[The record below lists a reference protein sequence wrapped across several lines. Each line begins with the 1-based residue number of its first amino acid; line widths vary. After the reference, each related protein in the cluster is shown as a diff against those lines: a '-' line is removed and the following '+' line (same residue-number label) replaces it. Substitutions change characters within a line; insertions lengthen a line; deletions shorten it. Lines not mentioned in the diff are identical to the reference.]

1 GRSDETNSY
10 TKTIATQMWLLGYE
24 FPNTL
29 MLFTKSK
36 LYIIASPKKAKI
48 LQPLQGVPDGVPIEI
63 LIHGKDAAKNQ
74 TVFDQ
79 TIAAIQEAGPNVGVV
94 AKDTS
99 SGKLVDEWNTAFEP
113 SKGSMTMVDVSHGLS
128 RVLALKE
135 DGELQYEKTAA
146 SICSTV
152 MQDFFIEDMANT
164 FDQEKKVTNMKMSER
179 ITGVLTND
187 KLSKRLFSKV
197 KMLDMVEWST
207 DPVVQSG
214 GRYDLSP
221 SGASDTA
228 QLHAGTVVCTL
239 SMRYFM
245 YSASISRTFLV
256 DPTPEQERNY
266 GLLLTLQKQM
276 LDWVKPGVKM
286 SAIYSQAVAYVREHR
301 PDLADNFVK
310 NCGFVTG
317 IEMSDGTNIISA
329 TCDEVV
335 QTSMVLTLRVGLE
348 NMTNPKAKDSQ
359 SRTYSYQLVDTVV
372 VKESGAEFLTVCSK
386 EPNDVLFF
394 FNDEESTP
402 AAKSE
407 AKREKSS
414 ASSSAS
420 RRAPVTRT
428 SAILPSKFRSE
439 EKEEESSM
447 RKRREHQKEL
457 IAKLLV
463 DGRRRFAGDEGDDG
477 EEKQVIKKFESYKRE
492 TALPREAQSC
502 RIIVD
507 ERADTIVL
515 PIYGM
520 AVPFHISALK
530 NISKNDEGEYVYLR
544 LNMVSPGQGVGKK
557 ENLPTDDPT
566 ATFVRSLT
574 FRSTDAVR
582 MAEIF
587 HSIQSLKRDQIKRET
602 EKAQMADII
611 QQDRLVPIT
620 GRRPIRLPDVFM
632 RPVVDGKRF
641 PSALEIHNNGLRYLS
656 TGRHNNATIDIL
668 FNNVR
673 HLFFQ
678 PCDNELL
685 VLIHVH
691 LKNPI
696 MLGKKKMQDIQFYRE
711 ASDASFDETGN
722 RRRRF
727 RYGDEDEIEA
737 EQEERR
743 RRRQLNK
750 EFKEFASKIAEASN
764 HEVEVDT
771 PFREVGF
778 NGVPA
783 RANVFLQP
791 TVECLV
797 HLSDTPF
804 FIITVADVE
813 IVHLERVQFGLKNFD
828 MVFVFKDFKRAPVHV
843 NTVPMKQLDNVKEWL
858 DSVNLAYTEGP
869 VNLNWA
875 QIMKTVNKD
884 PAGFF
889 EDGGWGFLAH
899 DSDAEGESSEEEESE
914 FTVSEDEFDE
924 SESESSEEESDFGTE
939 SDASD
944 SDVDEDE
951 ESGED
956 WDELEKKAK
965 AYDDKR
971 GVPGDSDNERPQKR
985 ARRR

>member
-1 GRSDETNSY
+1 MSEVELDTKAFHRRAKRLLDSWQSNGLSDSKGSNVDTVLLLQGRSDEANSY

-48 LQPLQGVPDGVPIEI
+48 LQPLQNAAGGVPIEI
-63 LIHGKDAAKNQ
+63 LIHGKDVAKNQ
-74 TVFDQ
+74 AVFDKMIG
-79 TIAAIQEAGPNVGVV
+79 TIQEAGQSVGVV

-99 SGKLVDEWNTAFEP
+99 SGKLVDEWNAAFEP
-113 SKGSMTMVDVSHGLS
+113 SKGSMAMVDISNGLS

-135 DGELQYEKTAA
+135 EGELQYEKTAA

-152 MQDFFIEDMANT
+152 MQDFFVEDMANT
-164 FDQEKKVTNMKMSER
+164 FDLEKKVTNVKMSER
-179 ITGVLTND
+179 IAGVLTND
-187 KLSKRLFSKV
+187 KLAKRLFSKV
-197 KMLDMVEWST
+197 KMMDMVEWST

-214 GRYDLSP
+214 GRYDFSP
-221 SGASDTA
+221 SGTSDSA

-256 DPTPEQERNY
+256 DPTPEQEKNY

-276 LDWVKPGVKM
+276 LGWVKPGVTM
-286 SAIYSQAVAYVREHR
+286 STIYSQAAAYVREHR

-310 NCGFVTG
+310 HCGHVTG
-317 IEMSDGTNIISA
+317 IEMSDGTNTISA
-329 TCDEVV
+329 ACSEVV
-335 QTSMVLTLRVGLE
+335 EANMVLTLRVGLE

-359 SRTYSYQLVDTVV
+359 SRTYAYQLVDTVV
-372 VKESGAEFLTVCSK
+372 VKESGAELLTTCSK

-394 FNDEESTP
+394 FNDEESAP
-402 AAKSE
+402 AAKKE
-407 AKREKSS
+407 AKQEKSS
-414 ASSSAS
+414 ASGAAN
-420 RRAPVTRT
+420 RRAPATRT

-507 ERADTIVL
+507 ERADTIIL

-587 HSIQSLKRDQIKRET
+587 HSIQSLKRGQIKRET

-620 GRRPIRLPDVFM
+620 GRRPVRLPDVFM

-750 EFKEFASKIAEASN
+750 EFKEFAAKIAEASN
-764 HEVEVDT
+764 HEVVVDT

-791 TVECLV
+791 TVDCLV

-804 FIITVADVE
+804 FIVT
-813 IVHLERVQFGLKNFD
+813 
-828 MVFVFKDFKRAPVHV
+828 
-843 NTVPMKQLDNVKEWL
+843 
-858 DSVNLAYTEGP
+858 
-869 VNLNWA
+869 
-875 QIMKTVNKD
+875 
-884 PAGFF
+884 
-889 EDGGWGFLAH
+889 
-899 DSDAEGESSEEEESE
+899 
-914 FTVSEDEFDE
+914 
-924 SESESSEEESDFGTE
+924 
-939 SDASD
+939 
-944 SDVDEDE
+944 
-951 ESGED
+951 
-956 WDELEKKAK
+956 
-965 AYDDKR
+965 
-971 GVPGDSDNERPQKR
+971 
-985 ARRR
+985 